1 MFTKKRTI
9 LSKQSWAAL
18 SKQSRKIIHR
28 EKSLAMF
35 AKCSFDEAENKL
47 DYHRGRNCIEKLC
60 KMLKEHAMK
69 IINYEEK
76 KWYY

>member
-1 MFTKKRTI
+1 
-9 LSKQSWAAL
+9 
-18 SKQSRKIIHR
+18 
-28 EKSLAMF
+28 MF

-76 KWYY
+76 K